1 MTTHTHTNALTCGLA
16 TGGPDLAH
24 AEAGWLVGI
33 SSGGER
39 GSTVAEPGTR
49 CSANDRH
56 RRSDMGGEQMSDPEP
71 TVLMASGFKAGQ
83 SDGGIGYE
91 DEVAPTLNAAMSSL
105 EPTVLAFSAGNSADA
120 HGIGLTVEG
129 TPPLR
134 AAASGSNQVPTVLAF
149 GHTQGLDL
157 QVSSEATP
165 TLRSKGDGAAV
176 STTAHV
182 RRLTPLECEQIGR
195 AHV

>member
-1 MTTHTHTNALTCGLA
+1 
-16 TGGPDLAH
+16 
-24 AEAGWLVGI
+24 
-33 SSGGER
+33 
-39 GSTVAEPGTR
+39 
-49 CSANDRH
+49 
-56 RRSDMGGEQMSDPEP
+56 MGGEQMSDPEP

-182 RRLTPLECEQIGR
+182 RRLTPLECERLMGWPDDHTLYRADGTVQPDSTRYRQCGNGVVANVAEWIAQQINR
-195 AHV
+195 IVAS